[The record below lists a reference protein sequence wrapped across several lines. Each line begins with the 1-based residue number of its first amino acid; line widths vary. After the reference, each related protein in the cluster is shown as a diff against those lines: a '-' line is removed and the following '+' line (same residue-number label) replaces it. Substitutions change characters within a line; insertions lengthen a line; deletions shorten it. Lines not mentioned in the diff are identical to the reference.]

1 MKRKFILLTL
11 FLSFVF
17 VGGYGQNTLNENFD
31 ASNTLPSN
39 WSFIL
44 DGQQATENELGVEI
58 WIDDFDEGYH
68 SGKALSLNNSAWI
81 FFQEC
86 ADENAKIWLI
96 TPKLRVTSD
105 TSSFVFNMYVD
116 NHLTNMGT
124 FNVYVST
131 GGNAK
136 EDFNTTSVLSMETA
150 EMLSGFEEYEIDLS
164 AYQGQEIYIA
174 LVFADPDAYTYF
186 FIDDVTGPELV
197 EEDDGCTKLSSLP
210 FSENFNNW
218 EWATIAECWKW
229 IGYDFYQG
237 MYYPC
242 TLVNSDVDG
251 TNWLAFLGVEGTE
264 NMVVSLP
271 KLADNININAL
282 KLNMD
287 VTSLYEGGKLVVGV
301 MTNAEDINTFIAVD
315 TIAPATT
322 HTWDSVEVNFSQYTG
337 TGRYI
342 SLRAGNPYSTGQVF
356 MGVDNLILDYALNNN
371 AVYDTVTESICRG
384 DTYSFAG
391 EDRTEAGVYFDTLSQ
406 VGDSLQIQVL
416 ILTVNPTY
424 SITIDTTIN
433 EGQTYTENG
442 FNENQAGI
450 YTLTLQTING
460 CDSTVTLNLNV
471 ESVPCVDRDT
481 VIQASICEGE
491 NFAFNDTSYAQAGTY
506 YTHLQTWN
514 GCDSTITLNLS
525 VNPSYS
531 LTIDTT
537 INEGQTYTENGFNE
551 NQAGTYTLTLQT
563 INGCDSTI
571 TLNLNINSS
580 LAEVANNLVFEIY
593 PNPAK
598 EKLYVNLHNADNR
611 KVVTITNI
619 NGVPVYQ
626 NTGIKENLVEI
637 NLKDFESG
645 VYFVRIDNEIKKL
658 IIEK

>member
-460 CDSTVTLNLNV
+460 CDST
-471 ESVPCVDRDT
+471 
-481 VIQASICEGE
+481 
-491 NFAFNDTSYAQAGTY
+491 
-506 YTHLQTWN
+506 
-514 GCDSTITLNLS
+514 
-525 VNPSYS
+525 
-531 LTIDTT
+531 
-537 INEGQTYTENGFNE
+537 
-551 NQAGTYTLTLQT
+551 
-563 INGCDSTI
+563 I